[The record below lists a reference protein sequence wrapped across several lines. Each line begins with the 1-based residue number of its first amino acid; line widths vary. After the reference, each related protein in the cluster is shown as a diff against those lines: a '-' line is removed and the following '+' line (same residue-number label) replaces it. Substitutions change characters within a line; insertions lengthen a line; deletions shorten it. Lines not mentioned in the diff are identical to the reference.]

1 MITKVEAYRYRCFQ
15 MLQIDLEKYQ
25 VFVGANGA
33 GKSTIL
39 DLLNLFS
46 EFLDVKNVSDAFIKP
61 TASHNI
67 PRTSK
72 IEDVIYNLRGDQLS
86 LALEVAMPDDLSRV
100 AANKIYPTLATN
112 DAANMVLDDTL
123 SPGKLRY
130 ELFLTLFNEQFQ
142 ISGEH
147 LLILPKNYRMN
158 PNSISGMIGELD
170 HSKNSFVIPII
181 HRIAGQ
187 PAVLAPEVK
196 LKGKAKKNSLEL
208 KLDPAM
214 LALNNI
220 PSDASKYPLAIWLK
234 EFLANQICSYR
245 PDLGAL
251 RQACRPQLKDAKL
264 QPDASNIAWKILGLE
279 ADDKDTWQE
288 WCDHVRRALP
298 QVKTISAKSREDDNY
313 AYFWIEYKN
322 SLKVNASGL
331 SDGTLSILAYTLP
344 AFLPAHMIAKQITVE
359 EPENGIHP
367 RGIEAILEA
376 LSMIKESHVW
386 VTTHSPVVVA
396 NTPSKN
402 LLCLQQT
409 KDEGSVLIQGDKHPQ
424 LKEWKGTP
432 GLETLFSAGVLG

>member
-1 MITKVEAYRYRCFQ
+1 MITRVEAYRYRCFQ
-15 MLQIDLEKYQ
+15 SLQVDLEKYQ

-39 DLLNLFS
+39 DLLNLFA
-46 EFLDVKNVSDAFIKP
+46 EFLDVKNVGDAFMKP
-61 TASHNI
+61 TASHSI

-72 IEDVIYNLRGDQLS
+72 LEEVIYNLRGDQLS
-86 LALEVAMPDDLSRV
+86 LALEIAIPDELSRA
-100 AANKIYPTLATN
+100 AANKIHLTQTTK
-112 DAANMVLDDTL
+112 DAASMILDEDL
-123 SPGKLRY
+123 WPGLLRY
-130 ELFLTLFNEQFQ
+130 ELFLTLFNDQLQ

-147 LLILPKNYRMN
+147 LLILPRNYRFSDN
-158 PNSISGMIGELD
+158 PISRMVGELD
-170 HSKNSFVIPII
+170 HTKNPFVIPII
-181 HRIAGQ
+181 YRSAGQ
-187 PAVLAPEVK
+187 PAILAPEIK
-196 LKGKAKKNSLEL
+196 LKGKAKTALDL
-208 KLDPAM
+208 KLDASA

-220 PSDASKYPLAIWLK
+220 PADATKYPLTIWLK
-234 EFLANQICSYR
+234 DFLTNQICAYR

-264 QPDASNIAWKILGLE
+264 QPDASNIAWKIMALE
-279 ADDKDTWQE
+279 SADKDTWQE
-288 WCDHVRRALP
+288 WCDHVRIALP
-298 QVKTISAKSREDDNY
+298 QVKAIFAKPREDDKY

-322 SLKVNASGL
+322 GLKVNAPGL

-396 NTPSKN
+396 NTPAKN